1 MILISSDQWK
11 TSLINLFEVQM
22 LHSSI
27 KFNYGLLLISNL
39 SSWKFQ
45 VAHKIIEVFLF
56 DIIVRLIYQLSI
68 RLQSA
73 FRILVNFLMKKWHS
87 LNKLQ
92 YVQLISQFIYF
103 LFFSYI
109 WLFLFGIIRL
119 SEFWAFQ
126 SLILKYCWTI
136 KFHEVFLNGL
146 GYKVVSNFSLK
157 NFK

>member
-56 DIIVRLIYQLSI
+56 DIKVRLIYQLSI